1 MGRGGA
7 CEPSQRWPVLEGV
20 PDVTRA
26 ASGLTRGLVIPV
38 GTGELVRR
46 AGRAEAQAVVG
57 APEFLEQGGGE
68 AAACSQL
75 GGGRHKS

>member
-7 CEPSQRWPVLEGV
+7 CEPSQRRPVLEGV
-20 PDVTRA
+20 PDVSRA
-26 ASGLTRGLVIPV
+26 ASGPTRGLAIPV

-46 AGRAEAQAVVG
+46 AGRAEAQAAVG
-57 APEFLEQGGGE
+57 APELPEQGGGE

-75 GGGRHKS
+75 GGWEA